1 MTERLNLTELKEQE
15 LAVSC
20 NQCTL
25 AGKQAGM
32 LVYRKASL
40 SVRELARVPSPD
52 PGAKPPR
59 GNLGGACRQRDRPGY
74 QLIGGGG
81 PDRSCDRSSR
91 LAEEDHRF

>member
-1 MTERLNLTELKEQE
+1 
-15 LAVSC
+15 
-20 NQCTL
+20 
-25 AGKQAGM
+25 M

-59 GNLGGACRQRDRPGY
+59 GNLGGACRRRDRPGS
-74 QLIGGGG
+74 QRRGAGPDRSCGG